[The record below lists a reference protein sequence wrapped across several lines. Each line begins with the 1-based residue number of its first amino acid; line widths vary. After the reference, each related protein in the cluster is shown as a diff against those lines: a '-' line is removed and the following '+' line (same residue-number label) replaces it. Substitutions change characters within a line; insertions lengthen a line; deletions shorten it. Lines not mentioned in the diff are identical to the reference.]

1 MVIDIFDRL
10 NKEDTY
16 SMMCVLLFAMSDDSR
31 YSTLNELAY
40 LLDSK
45 GFVNILKY
53 YEGQT
58 IKIPSLEE
66 SKIALRILLLYQHY
80 KIDKVSWE
88 TALDLSGF
96 SKDESAKAK
105 MYLTKF
111 LEKLGEYDY
120 KRGGIKNV
128 FKLQS

>member
-1 MVIDIFDRL
+1 MIIDIFDRL

-16 SMMCVLLFAMSDDSR
+16 SMMCVLLFAMSDDPR

-40 LLDSK
+40 LLDSR

-58 IKIPSLEE
+58 IKIPTLEE

-80 KIDKVSWE
+80 KVDKLSWDKSLE
-88 TALDLSGF
+88 LSGF
-96 SKDESAKAK
+96 SKEESAKAK

-120 KRGGIKNV
+120 KKGGIKNV
-128 FKLQS
+128 FKF

>member
-1 MVIDIFDRL
+1 MNHR
-10 NKEDTY
+10 
-16 SMMCVLLFAMSDDSR
+16 
-31 YSTLNELAY
+31 
-40 LLDSK
+40 

-58 IKIPSLEE
+58 IKIPTLEE

-80 KIDKVSWE
+80 KVDKLSWDKSLE
-88 TALDLSGF
+88 LSGF
-96 SKDESAKAK
+96 SKEESAKAK

-120 KRGGIKNV
+120 KKGGIKNV
-128 FKLQS
+128 FKF